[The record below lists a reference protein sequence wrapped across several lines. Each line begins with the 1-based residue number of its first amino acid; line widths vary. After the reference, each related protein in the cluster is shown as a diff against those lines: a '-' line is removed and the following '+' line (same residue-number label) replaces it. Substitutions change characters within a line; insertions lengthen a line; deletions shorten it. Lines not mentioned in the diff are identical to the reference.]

1 MKQSTAIRIATY
13 MLKYPERTNWDAK
26 NTKPWRTKLLKLV
39 RNGISLRKATICK
52 IEMMEITN
60 SLSKSECP
68 SSLPIAM
75 SVETAKALVN
85 TFRLEAAK
93 SFMSH
98 KRDKRKSSTRVE
110 KAKATLMQE
119 PKEMATTATPGE
131 VDIIVV

>member
-1 MKQSTAIRIATY
+1 MKQKTAIRIATY
-13 MLKYPERTNWDAK
+13 MLRYPEKTNWNAK

-75 SVETAKALVN
+75 NIETAKALVN
-85 TFRLEAAK
+85 AFRLEAAK

-98 KRDKRKSSTRVE
+98 KRDKRKSGTKIE

-119 PKEMATTATPGE
+119 PKEMVTTAAPGE
-131 VDIIVV
+131 IGIIVV